1 MNAVCHRCGGDKA
14 GPLVQ
19 CPQCGF
25 EPTGTE
31 RATAWLFS
39 SAHLDPEEL
48 RLAGRRVRDGEL
60 PDPSA
65 ALKALAFP
73 HVRPRADARP
83 LARRE
88 QVAIA
93 ALVVVM
99 TPLAGL
105 AIWWGLREERP
116 IAARQALRIS
126 VPVAVVM
133 GALWTALI
141 ASRLVN

>member
-1 MNAVCHRCGGDKA
+1 MNAVCHRCGGEKA

-19 CPQCGF
+19 CGLCNFAPSGS
-25 EPTGTE
+25 E

-39 SAHLDPEEL
+39 SAHLSPDEL
-48 RLAGRRVRDGEL
+48 RLAGSRVRNGEL

-73 HVRPRADARP
+73 HIQPRTDAQP
-83 LARRE
+83 LTRRE
-88 QVAIA
+88 QAAIA
-93 ALVVVM
+93 ALNVVL

-105 AIWWGLREERP
+105 AIWWGLHEERP
-116 IAARQALRIS
+116 RAARQALRVS
-126 VPVAVVM
+126 VPVAVAM

>member
-1 MNAVCHRCGGDKA
+1 MNAVCHRCGGEKTE
-14 GPLVQ
+14 PLGRCGQ
-19 CPQCGF
+19 CSF
-25 EPTGTE
+25 EPAGSE

-39 SAHLDPEEL
+39 SAHLSIDEL
-48 RLAGRRVRDGEL
+48 RLAGSRVRNGEL

-73 HVRPRADARP
+73 HIQPHANAQP
-83 LARRE
+83 LTHRDQA
-88 QVAIA
+88 AIA
-93 ALVVVM
+93 ALNMVL

-116 IAARQALRIS
+116 TAARQALRAS

-133 GALWTALI
+133 GALWSALI
-141 ASRLVN
+141 ASRLVG